1 VGQLRAFI
9 YGLCGALIFAPVSQA
24 QTAAEPIVAGFARTQ
39 PVVAKNGMVVAQEAI
54 AARIGIDILKRG
66 GNAVDAAVATGF
78 ALAVTLPR
86 AGNLGG
92 GGFMLVHLAGEKKTI
107 AIDYRETAPAAMNKN
122 IFLDES
128 GKFVPAK
135 SQSSGLAV
143 GVPGTVAGLFL
154 AWEKYGSGKL
164 EFAELVRPAM
174 LLARDGIQVEG
185 DLISSL
191 AEVKDRLARYSSS
204 RAVFMHRDGT
214 PLRDGDVLVQPDLAT
229 TLYRIAQRGPKG
241 FYEGETAERIVNAV
255 RNEGG
260 IMAADDLRDYKAVER
275 EVVRGKYRDREI
287 VSMPPPSSG
296 GVHVVQI
303 LNMLEGF
310 PLNKSGPNSAQTIH
324 LMAESMKLA
333 YADREKWLGDPDFV
347 KNPVAGLVS
356 KKYADELRKRI
367 SADRATP
374 SKDIKAGDPLA
385 YESDQTTHYSV
396 MDSQGNAVANTYT
409 LNFSYGL
416 GMVAAGTGVLLN
428 NELDDFAAT
437 AGAPNA
443 FGLMGGDANA
453 PGSRKRPLS
462 SMSPTMV
469 FRNGDLELVT
479 GSPGGSRIITTVLQV
494 ISNVVDHNMNVAE
507 ASEAAR
513 VHHQLYPD
521 ELRIERGISPDTV
534 KLLEQKGHVVR
545 EHRTMGSTQSIMRV
559 KSEFHG
565 AADTRQ
571 MGTAAVGY

>member
-1 VGQLRAFI
+1 MGQLRAFI
-9 YGLCGALIFAPVSQA
+9 FGLCGALIFAPISQA

-39 PVVAKNGMVVAQEAI
+39 PSVAKNGMVVAQEAT
-54 AARIGIDILKRG
+54 AARIGIEILKRG

-92 GGFMLVHLAGEKKTI
+92 GGFMLVHLAAEKKTI
-107 AIDYRETAPAAMNKN
+107 AIDYRETAPASMTKT

-128 GKFVPAK
+128 GKFIPAK

-143 GVPGTVAGLFL
+143 GVPGTVAGLYL

-164 EFAELVRPAM
+164 EFSDLVRPAM
-174 LLARDGIQVEG
+174 LLARDGIKVEG

-191 AEVKDRLARYSSS
+191 AEVKDRLARYPSS
-204 RAVFMHRDGT
+204 RAIFMHADGT

-229 TLYRIAQRGPKG
+229 TLYRIVQRGPKG

-260 IMAADDLRDYKAVER
+260 IMAADDLRDYKAIER
-275 EVVRGKYRDREI
+275 DVVRGKYRDREI

-296 GVHVVQI
+296 GVHVIQI

-367 SADRATP
+367 NVDRATP
-374 SKDIKAGDPLA
+374 SKDIKAGDPQA

-396 MDSQGNAVANTYT
+396 MDSAGNAVANTYT

-453 PGSRKRPLS
+453 PGPRKRPLS

-469 FRNGDLELVT
+469 FRNGELELVT

-545 EHRTMGSTQSIMRV
+545 EHRTMGSTQTIQRV
-559 KSEFHG
+559 KGEIQG

-571 MGTAAVGY
+571 MGTAAIGY

>member
-1 VGQLRAFI
+1 MGQLRAFI
-9 YGLCGALIFAPVSQA
+9 FGLCGALIFAPISQA

-39 PVVAKNGMVVAQEAI
+39 PSVAKNGMVVAQEAT
-54 AARIGIDILKRG
+54 AARIGIEILKRG

-92 GGFMLVHLAGEKKTI
+92 GGFMLVHLAAEKKTI
-107 AIDYRETAPAAMNKN
+107 AIDYRETAPASMTKT

-128 GKFVPAK
+128 GKFIPAK

-143 GVPGTVAGLFL
+143 GVPGTVAGLYL

-164 EFAELVRPAM
+164 EFSDLVRPAM
-174 LLARDGIQVEG
+174 LLARDGIKVEG

-191 AEVKDRLARYSSS
+191 AEVKDRLARYPSS
-204 RAVFMHRDGT
+204 RAIFMHADGT

-229 TLYRIAQRGPKG
+229 TLYRIVQRGPKG

-260 IMAADDLRDYKAVER
+260 IMAADDLRDYKAIER
-275 EVVRGKYRDREI
+275 DVVRGKYRDRDI

-296 GVHVVQI
+296 GVHVIQI

-367 SADRATP
+367 NVDRATP
-374 SKDIKAGDPLA
+374 SKDIKAGDPQA

-396 MDSQGNAVANTYT
+396 MDSAGNAVANTYT

-428 NELDDFAAT
+428 NELADFAAT

-453 PGSRKRPLS
+453 PGPRKRPLS

-469 FRNGDLELVT
+469 FRNGELELVT

-494 ISNVVDHNMNVAE
+494 ISNIIDHNMNVAE

-545 EHRTMGSTQSIMRV
+545 EHRTMGSTQTIQRV
-559 KSEFHG
+559 KGEIQG

-571 MGTAAVGY
+571 MGTAAIGY